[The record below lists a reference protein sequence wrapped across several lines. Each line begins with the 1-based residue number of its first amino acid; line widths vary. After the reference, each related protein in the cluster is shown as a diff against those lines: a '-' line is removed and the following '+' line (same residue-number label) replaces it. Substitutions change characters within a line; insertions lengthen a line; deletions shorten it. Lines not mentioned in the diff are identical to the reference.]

1 MYRATSYLSLIFGS
15 LAALSV
21 ISVQFLFFGLLCA
34 MLGFAAS
41 IFNIFIQTKYQMEK
55 RLLTKAHL
63 GLVLSSVP
71 VIYILIIV
79 FIFKS

>member
-15 LAALSV
+15 LAALTV
-21 ISVQFLFFGLLCA
+21 FKAEFLFFGLILS

-55 RLLTKAHL
+55 RLLTKAYL
-63 GLVLSSVP
+63 GLVLSSIP
-71 VIYILIIV
+71 VIYIVIIV
-79 FIFKS
+79 LILKS